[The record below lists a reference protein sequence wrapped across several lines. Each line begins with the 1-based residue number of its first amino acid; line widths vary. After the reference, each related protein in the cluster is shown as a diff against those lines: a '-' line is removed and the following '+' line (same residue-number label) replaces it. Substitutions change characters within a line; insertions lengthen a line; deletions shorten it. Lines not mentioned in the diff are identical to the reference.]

1 MYYCGR
7 YQPPM
12 KTTLIWDLP
21 IRLFHWAFAASLTA
35 SLGFALVVD
44 DDSPLFQLHMLFGL
58 VAAFLVGVRVV
69 LGLVGSRHARFANFP
84 LRPAET
90 ARYLLGVFTGGAR
103 TYAGNNPGSALAAL
117 AMFALV
123 PLLTLTGVAGG
134 GESSEDVH
142 GVLAYILLGVIGA
155 HLLGLALHAIRHRDN
170 VAAAMITGR
179 KDSPAGDGIAS
190 AHPVWG
196 GVVFAAVVAWVTA
209 LFAGHD
215 AGAATVKVPLIGAI
229 VQLGE
234 CEDGEHERRGGADR
248 GEHRDHDDDD
258 D

>member
-1 MYYCGR
+1 
-7 YQPPM
+7 M
-12 KTTLIWDLP
+12 KTTLVWDLP
-21 IRLFHWAFAASLTA
+21 TRVLHWSFAASLTA
-35 SLGFALVVD
+35 SLGIALVVD

-58 VAAFLVGVRVV
+58 AAAGLLAMRLVM
-69 LGLVGSRHARFANFP
+69 GLVGSRHARFAHFP
-84 LRPAET
+84 LRPMET
-90 ARYLLGVFTGGAR
+90 VRYFLGVFTGRAK
-103 TYAGNNPGSALAAL
+103 TYAGNNPGSAWAAL

-123 PLLTLTGVAGG
+123 PLLVLTGVAGG
-134 GESSEDVH
+134 GEAYEDVH
-142 GVLAYILLGVIGA
+142 GVLAYTLLGVIGA
-155 HLLGLALHAIRHRDN
+155 HLLGLVLHAIRHRDN

-196 GVVFAAVVAWVTA
+196 GVVVAAAVAWVAA

-215 AGAATVKVPLIGAI
+215 ARAATVKVPLIGAI

-234 CEDGEHERRGGADR
+234 REDGEHKHRGDAPR
-248 GEHRDHDDDD
+248 GEHRGRDDDD